1 VAVAGGL
8 VLTGLRDVTHDVG
21 ALDTPGHWFVVAEFE
36 ADLDTG
42 SGVHCLRFDRCTP
55 GTPAAAARELDPTP
69 GRRGGPRWH
78 GPDANA
84 WTSSLGRT
92 AYQRAVATVRD
103 SIACGDVYQANICRI
118 LSAPLPNLATADVLA
133 LGARLAARN
142 PAPHAAVIR
151 VPSHGLHVACASP
164 ELFLARRGALVTSRP
179 IKGTARTAPA
189 LAGKDRAENVMI
201 VDLVRNDLA
210 VVAATGTVQ
219 VPALCS
225 VEAHP
230 GLVHLVSTV
239 TGRLRP
245 GVGWRDL
252 LSATMPPGS
261 VSGAPKL
268 SALRLIR
275 ALEPVPRGPYCGAIG
290 YVDATHAT
298 AGLAVGIRTFWH
310 DTESLH
316 FGTGAGVTWGSE
328 PAAEWNETELKAAHL
343 LRVAAGGEREE
354 ARGAGVDQRSAAR

>member
-1 VAVAGGL
+1 
-8 VLTGLRDVTHDVG
+8 
-21 ALDTPGHWFVVAEFE
+21 
-36 ADLDTG
+36 
-42 SGVHCLRFDRCTP
+42 
-55 GTPAAAARELDPTP
+55 
-69 GRRGGPRWH
+69 
-78 GPDANA
+78 
-84 WTSSLGRT
+84 
-92 AYQRAVATVRD
+92 
-103 SIACGDVYQANICRI
+103 
-118 LSAPLPNLATADVLA
+118 
-133 LGARLAARN
+133 
-142 PAPHAAVIR
+142 
-151 VPSHGLHVACASP
+151 
-164 ELFLARRGALVTSRP
+164 
-179 IKGTARTAPA
+179 
-189 LAGKDRAENVMI
+189 MI

-239 TGRLRP
+239 TARLRP